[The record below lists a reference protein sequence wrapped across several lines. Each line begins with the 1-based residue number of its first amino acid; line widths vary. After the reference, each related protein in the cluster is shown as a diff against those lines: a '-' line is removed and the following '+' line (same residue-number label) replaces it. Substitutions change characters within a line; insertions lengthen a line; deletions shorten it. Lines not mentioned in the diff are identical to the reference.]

1 MIKLSILIPSIFE
14 RSESFNSLVSNL
26 KAQINSCGF
35 DNSVSIISLIDNRGD
50 MSVGQKRNSLIEMA
64 KSEYI
69 VFVDDDDVPSN
80 DYVLELMTAI
90 QSNADVIPINGFMT
104 TNGGYRAYWE
114 MGINLP
120 YDTIKL
126 NGKVSYRRFPN
137 HIACMKRELIL
148 PYKFKDIS
156 FGEDYEW
163 AKRLNDNKVFKT
175 EHRITKPIYHYVF
188 TKSRRGNNT
197 KAL

>member
-69 VFVDDDDVPSN
+69 VFVDDDDIPSN

-188 TKSRRGNNT
+188 TKQRRGNNT
-197 KAL
+197 KSL

>member
-14 RSESFNSLVSNL
+14 RSDSFNSLVNNL
-26 KAQINSCGF
+26 KAQINTCGF
-35 DNSVSIISLIDNRGD
+35 DNSVSIISLIDKRGD
-50 MSVGQKRNSLIEMA
+50 MSVGHKRNSLIEMA

-69 VFVDDDDVPSN
+69 VFVDDDDIPSN

-90 QSNADVIPINGFMT
+90 NSNADVIPINGYMT
-104 TNGGYRAYWE
+104 TNGGNRAYWE
-114 MGINLP
+114 MGLNLP

-126 NGKVSYRRFPN
+126 NGKISYRRFPN

-163 AKRLNDNKVFKT
+163 AKRLNDDKVFKN
-175 EHRITKPIYHYVF
+175 EHRITKPLYHYVF
-188 TKSRRGNNT
+188 TKQRRTNNS
-197 KAL
+197 KSL

>member
-14 RSESFNSLVSNL
+14 RSDSFNSLVNNL
-26 KAQINSCGF
+26 KAQISSCGF
-35 DNSVSIISLIDNRGD
+35 DNSVSVISLIDKRGD
-50 MSVGQKRNSLIEMA
+50 MSVGHKRNSLIEMA

-69 VFVDDDDVPSN
+69 VFVDDDDIPSN

-90 QSNADVIPINGFMT
+90 KLNPDVIPINGFMT
-104 TNGGYRAYWE
+104 TNGINPVYWE
-114 MGINLP
+114 MGLGLP
-120 YDTIKL
+120 YDSTQV
-126 NGKVSYRRFPN
+126 NGKTIYRRFPN

-163 AKRLNDNKVFKT
+163 AKRLNDDKVFKT
-175 EHRITKPIYHYVF
+175 EFRITQPLYHYVF
-188 TKSRRGNNT
+188 TKQRRANNS
-197 KAL
+197 KSL

>member
-50 MSVGQKRNSLIEMA
+50 LSVGQKRNSLIEMA

-69 VFVDDDDVPSN
+69 VFVDDDDVPAN

-188 TKSRRGNNT
+188 TKQRRRNNT

>member
-14 RSESFNSLVSNL
+14 RSDSFNSLVNNL
-26 KAQINSCGF
+26 KAQINTCGF
-35 DNSVSIISLIDNRGD
+35 DNSVSIISLIDKRGD

-69 VFVDDDDVPSN
+69 VFVDDDDIPSN

-90 QSNADVIPINGFMT
+90 NSNADVIPINGYMT
-104 TNGGYRAYWE
+104 TNGGNQSYWE
-114 MGINLP
+114 MGLNLP

-126 NGKVSYRRFPN
+126 NGKIMYRRFPN

-163 AKRLNDNKVFKT
+163 AKRLNDDKVFKT
-175 EHRITKPIYHYVF
+175 EFRITQPLYHYVF
-188 TKSRRGNNT
+188 TKQRRANNS
-197 KAL
+197 KSL

>member
-50 MSVGQKRNSLIEMA
+50 MSVGNKRNSLIEMA

-104 TNGGYRAYWE
+104 TNGGNQSYWE

-188 TKSRRGNNT
+188 TKQRRGNNT
-197 KAL
+197 KSL

>member
-69 VFVDDDDVPSN
+69 VFVDDDDVPAN

-188 TKSRRGNNT
+188 TKQRRRNNT
-197 KAL
+197 KSL

>member
-1 MIKLSILIPSIFE
+1 
-14 RSESFNSLVSNL
+14 
-26 KAQINSCGF
+26 
-35 DNSVSIISLIDNRGD
+35 
-50 MSVGQKRNSLIEMA
+50 
-64 KSEYI
+64 
-69 VFVDDDDVPSN
+69 
-80 DYVLELMTAI
+80 
-90 QSNADVIPINGFMT
+90 
-104 TNGGYRAYWE
+104 

-126 NGKVSYRRFPN
+126 NGKISYRRFPN

-163 AKRLNDNKVFKT
+163 AKRINDDKVFQT

-188 TKSRRGNNT
+188 TKQRRGNNT
-197 KAL
+197 KSL

>member
-35 DNSVSIISLIDNRGD
+35 DNSVSIISLIDKRGD
-50 MSVGQKRNSLIEMA
+50 MSVGNKRNSLIEMA

-126 NGKVSYRRFPN
+126 NGKISYRRFPN

-197 KAL
+197 KSL

>member
-14 RSESFNSLVSNL
+14 RSDSFNSLVNNL
-26 KAQINSCGF
+26 KAQINTCGF
-35 DNSVSIISLIDNRGD
+35 DNSVSVISLIDKRGD
-50 MSVGQKRNSLIEMA
+50 MSVGHKRNSLIEMA

-69 VFVDDDDVPSN
+69 VFVDDDDIPAN
-80 DYVLELMTAI
+80 DYVLSLMTAI
-90 QSNADVIPINGFMT
+90 NSNADVIPINGYMT
-104 TNGGYRAYWE
+104 TNGGNQSYWE
-114 MGINLP
+114 MGLNLP

-126 NGKVSYRRFPN
+126 NGKISYRRFPN

-163 AKRLNDNKVFKT
+163 AKRLNDDKVFKT
-175 EHRITKPIYHYVF
+175 EYRITKPLYHYVF
-188 TKSRRGNNT
+188 TKQRRGSNS
-197 KAL
+197 KSL

>member
-14 RSESFNSLVSNL
+14 RSDRFNSLVNNL
-26 KAQINSCGF
+26 KAQINTCGF
-35 DNSVSIISLIDNRGD
+35 DNSVSIISLIDKRGD
-50 MSVGQKRNSLIEMA
+50 MSVGHKRNSLIEMA

-69 VFVDDDDVPSN
+69 VFVDDDDIPAN

-90 QSNADVIPINGFMT
+90 QSNADVIPINGYMT
-104 TNGGYRAYWE
+104 TNGGNTAYWE
-114 MGINLP
+114 MGLNLP

-126 NGKVSYRRFPN
+126 NGKISYRRFPN

-175 EHRITKPIYHYVF
+175 EYRITKPLYHYVF
-188 TKSRRGNNT
+188 TKQRRGSNS
-197 KAL
+197 KSL

>member
-50 MSVGQKRNSLIEMA
+50 LSVGHKRNLLIEMA

-104 TNGGYRAYWE
+104 TNGGHQSYWE

-126 NGKVSYRRFPN
+126 NGKISYRRFPN

-188 TKSRRGNNT
+188 TKQRRGNNI

>member
-69 VFVDDDDVPSN
+69 VFIDDDDVPSN

-104 TNGGYRAYWE
+104 TNGGHRAYWE

-188 TKSRRGNNT
+188 TKQRRGNNT
-197 KAL
+197 KSL

>member
-14 RSESFNSLVSNL
+14 RSVSFHGLVNNL
-26 KAQINSCGF
+26 NAQINSCGF
-35 DNSVSIISLIDNRGD
+35 DNTVSIISLIDKRGD

-69 VFVDDDDVPSN
+69 VFVDDDDIPAN

-90 QSNADVIPINGFMT
+90 NSNADVIPINGYMT
-104 TNGGYRAYWE
+104 TNGGNRAYWE
-114 MGINLP
+114 MGLGLP

-126 NGKVSYRRFPN
+126 NGKISYRRFPN

-175 EHRITKPIYHYVF
+175 EYRITKPLYHYVF
-188 TKSRRGNNT
+188 TKQRRGSNS
-197 KAL
+197 KSL

>member
-50 MSVGQKRNSLIEMA
+50 MSVGQKRNLLIEMA

-188 TKSRRGNNT
+188 TKQRRGNNT
-197 KAL
+197 KSL

>member
-50 MSVGQKRNSLIEMA
+50 MSVGNKRNLLIEMA

-69 VFVDDDDVPSN
+69 VFVDDDDVPAN

-104 TNGGYRAYWE
+104 TNGAHRAYWE

-188 TKSRRGNNT
+188 TKQRRGNNT
-197 KAL
+197 KSL

>member
-188 TKSRRGNNT
+188 TKQRRGNNT

>member
-26 KAQINSCGF
+26 NAQINTCGF
-35 DNSVSIISLIDNRGD
+35 DNSVSIISLIDKRGD
-50 MSVGQKRNSLIEMA
+50 MSVGNKRNSLIEMA

-69 VFVDDDDVPSN
+69 VFVDDDDIPAN

-90 QSNADVIPINGFMT
+90 NSNPDVIPINGYMT
-104 TNGGYRAYWE
+104 TNGGNKSYWE

-126 NGKVSYRRFPN
+126 NGKISYRRFPN

-188 TKSRRGNNT
+188 TKQRRGNNT
-197 KAL
+197 KSL

>member
-35 DNSVSIISLIDNRGD
+35 DNSVSVISLIDNRGD
-50 MSVGQKRNSLIEMA
+50 MSVGQKRNLLIEMA

-90 QSNADVIPINGFMT
+90 QSNPDVIPINGFMT
-104 TNGGYRAYWE
+104 TNGGNQSYWE

-188 TKSRRGNNT
+188 TKQRRGNNT